1 MDSSPLR
8 SKSNCHTR
16 SASLPSRLHPLV
28 PHVDENS
35 RLNGLRILF
44 GRLDNMLLLPRTQ
57 QAFAQQR
64 HQLWVEEV
72 LEKYIRLLDIC
83 AAVKDVSTQTKQD
96 AQNLLS
102 ILRRR
107 RDTNDFAGYLSSRK
121 KAKKAI
127 QKSLNDLKSI
137 KSKCTI
143 TAFDRS
149 HEIFEISSLLNEVE
163 AATIGVFESSL
174 SYIAGPKVES
184 RVDKEIVEREL
195 MEKSKGKENITVVL
209 FPYSHLER
217 NMSSSPLRSKSNYHA
232 RSVSWPSRPHPLIP
246 HVDESLKLS
255 GLQNMFDRLDDLL
268 LLPHTQQA
276 FSQQRH
282 GTWAE
287 AVLEKYLR
295 LLDICAAAKGVS
307 TQTKQDV
314 QNLLSILRRRRYTND
329 FAGYVS
335 SRKKAKKIIQKSL
348 KDLKSIKNLKSVKS
362 NTTIVSFDKSHEI
375 SEIISL
381 LNEVEAATVLE
392 FESLLSYIAGKKVE
406 SRVSGFSL
414 VSKLMHRNSIASNEE
429 ETNSN
434 AFENFDDALCSLNS
448 RSHKTDGVIHKENV
462 QNQLGKMESSI
473 QDIEEGLEC
482 MFRRLIRARVS
493 LLNY

>member
-1 MDSSPLR
+1 
-8 SKSNCHTR
+8 
-16 SASLPSRLHPLV
+16 
-28 PHVDENS
+28 
-35 RLNGLRILF
+35 
-44 GRLDNMLLLPRTQ
+44 
-57 QAFAQQR
+57 
-64 HQLWVEEV
+64 
-72 LEKYIRLLDIC
+72 
-83 AAVKDVSTQTKQD
+83 
-96 AQNLLS
+96 
-102 ILRRR
+102 
-107 RDTNDFAGYLSSRK
+107 
-121 KAKKAI
+121 
-127 QKSLNDLKSI
+127 
-137 KSKCTI
+137 
-143 TAFDRS
+143 
-149 HEIFEISSLLNEVE
+149 
-163 AATIGVFESSL
+163 
-174 SYIAGPKVES
+174 
-184 RVDKEIVEREL
+184 
-195 MEKSKGKENITVVL
+195 
-209 FPYSHLER
+209 
-217 NMSSSPLRSKSNYHA
+217 MSSSPLRSKSNYHA

-255 GLQNMFDRLDDLL
+255 GLQNMFDRLDNLL

-414 VSKLMHRNSIASNEE
+414 VSKLMRRKSIASNEE

-448 RSHKTDGVIHKENV
+448 RSHKTDGVIHMENV